1 VYKGAVTL
9 MCTQVVVTNAWFY
22 VSNILEKNKKL
33 QMELFSHNVIF
44 NVLVYILLKFEIDL
58 MNEKYPKTF

>member
-1 VYKGAVTL
+1 
-9 MCTQVVVTNAWFY
+9 
-22 VSNILEKNKKL
+22 
-33 QMELFSHNVIF
+33 MELFSHNVIF